1 VRGIGLL
8 WAVILDGKGRA
19 DNVPGGKRA
28 LGSWISDWCY
38 RQGMILRN
46 NGDILVIAPSLI
58 ITRAEAEWVIDLI
71 DRAITAAIE
80 EPPL

>member
-1 VRGIGLL
+1 
-8 WAVILDGKGRA
+8 
-19 DNVPGGKRA
+19 
-28 LGSWISDWCY
+28 
-38 RQGMILRN
+38 MILRN

>member
-1 VRGIGLL
+1 MRGIGLL

-19 DNVPGGKRA
+19 EKSPA
-28 LGSWISDWCY
+28 GSGPWAIWISDWCY

-58 ITRAEAEWVIDLI
+58 ITRAEADWVIDLI
-71 DRAITAAIE
+71 DRAITAAFE
-80 EPPL
+80 ELPL